1 MVEGSTMKQ
10 WHRYRWSLAAL
21 LVLPLLL
28 SACGGSSSG
37 DVVGEPA
44 VVEHVAGTDVY
55 RITLTA
61 ETAKRLE
68 VKTAA
73 AYLVGSATAVPYA
86 AVFYS
91 ATGETWAYVSP
102 RPLTYVRQA
111 IVVDRIDGN
120 QAVLSDGLSSGTKVA
135 TVGVP
140 ELHGIELGAGGGQ

>member
-1 MVEGSTMKQ
+1 MTERHKS
-10 WHRYRWSLAAL
+10 RWLVAVL
-21 LVLPLLL
+21 LVFPLLVT
-28 SACGGSSSG
+28 ACGGKSAS
-37 DVVGEPA
+37 ETTAQPA
-44 VVEHVAGTDVY
+44 VLERVSGTDIY

-73 AYLVGSATAVPYA
+73 AHQVGGGTAVPYA

-91 ATGETWAYVSP
+91 ATGETWAYVNP
-102 RPLTYVRQA
+102 RPLTFVRQA

-120 QAVLSDGLSSGTKVA
+120 QAVLSGGLSSGTKVA